1 MTATAGDSAAAMMVA
16 GTATP
21 LGAAAVARTTQKPI
35 SSHPLYDV
43 DDEGHHTLSL
53 IGNCRA
59 QPNCVRGRAAA
70 PTFRKPSLTAATFT
84 SPPSETVSPSAAAA
98 MAAGIAAAAAEG
110 VPVRGSRGRDSGG
123 GSGREGKGPDVDSL
137 LFDLDYRGQ
146 AWMLRLINAC
156 LMCGSPT
163 GIGGSGS
170 GDPQIWMTGSKPLFL
185 TSSRTEIPSVIFR

>member
-1 MTATAGDSAAAMMVA
+1 MKWHKQRQRDRRQREGQQDGTGQGSAAAPAGGGGGAVTATAGDSAAAMMVA

-43 DDEGHHTLSL
+43 DDEGHTLSL

-70 PTFRKPSLTAATFT
+70 PTFRKPSITAATIA
-84 SPPSETVSPSAAAA
+84 SPSENVSPSAAVTA
-98 MAAGIAAAAAEG
+98 AAGVTAAAAAAAAG
-110 VPVRGSRGRDSGG
+110 VPVGGSRGRDSGG

-137 LFDLDYRGQ
+137 LFDLD
-146 AWMLRLINAC
+146 
-156 LMCGSPT
+156 
-163 GIGGSGS
+163 
-170 GDPQIWMTGSKPLFL
+170 
-185 TSSRTEIPSVIFR
+185 

>member
-1 MTATAGDSAAAMMVA
+1 MKWHKQRQRDRRQREGQQDGTGQGSAAAAAGGGGGTVTATAGDSAAAMMVA

-53 IGNCRA
+53 ISNCRA

-70 PTFRKPSLTAATFT
+70 PTFRKPSITAATLA
-84 SPPSETVSPSAAAA
+84 SPSENVSPSAAVTA
-98 MAAGIAAAAAEG
+98 AAGVTAAAAAAAAG
-110 VPVRGSRGRDSGG
+110 VPVGGSRGRDSGG

-137 LFDLDYRGQ
+137 LFDLD
-146 AWMLRLINAC
+146 
-156 LMCGSPT
+156 
-163 GIGGSGS
+163 
-170 GDPQIWMTGSKPLFL
+170 
-185 TSSRTEIPSVIFR
+185 